1 MLKKQ
6 QQSAQIGM
14 FDLMGQIDKK
24 HKLVALANQ
33 LDWQYLEDT
42 LSQYYCLDNGAPAKP
57 IRLMSGLLMLKQLY
71 DLSDESVV
79 EQWLMNPYF
88 QYFCGMQ
95 AFSHERPCH
104 PSDLTKF
111 RQRIGEEGVNAIFF
125 VSVKLHDDKQVEEKT
140 VIVDST
146 VQEKNI
152 TYPTDSKFAI
162 TIINRL
168 NKLAKANGIK
178 QRRTYVKE
186 VKSLRLACRNFNHP
200 KRRKAARKAL
210 KRLRVIAFKLMREL
224 QRRLSPA
231 VLTAQEAN
239 FALYTKVLTQQPK
252 DKNKIYSLHEP
263 QVYCV
268 GKGKDHKPYEY
279 GAKASIVT
287 TLKSAIIVGFASH
300 DKHEHDSKCLKPAL
314 DHAMSNRQK
323 AIKTAVV
330 DRGYRGCKNKVDVEC
345 IIPSPPLKRDS
356 DYQKQRKRVLCR
368 KRSAVESV
376 IGHLKNDYRMRR
388 NYLKGSLG
396 DVMNLAM
403 ACAAWNLKKWLNGHL
418 LPLIF
423 VVGRLKFAHFQ
434 NLFKV
439 DTPRYIHF

>member
-1 MLKKQ
+1 M
-6 QQSAQIGM
+6 
-14 FDLMGQIDKK
+14 
-24 HKLVALANQ
+24 
-33 LDWQYLEDT
+33 
-42 LSQYYCLDNGAPAKP
+42 
-57 IRLMSGLLMLKQLY
+57 
-71 DLSDESVV
+71 
-79 EQWLMNPYF
+79 
-88 QYFCGMQ
+88 
-95 AFSHERPCH
+95 
-104 PSDLTKF
+104 
-111 RQRIGEEGVNAIFF
+111 
-125 VSVKLHDDKQVEEKT
+125 
-140 VIVDST
+140 
-146 VQEKNI
+146 QEKNI

-268 GKGKDHKPYEY
+268 GKDHKPYEY

-300 DKHEHDSKCLKPAL
+300 DKHEHDSKCLKPC
-314 DHAMSNRQK
+314 DEQQTKSHYNCSR
-323 AIKTAVV
+323 
-330 DRGYRGCKNKVDVEC
+330 
-345 IIPSPPLKRDS
+345 
-356 DYQKQRKRVLCR
+356 
-368 KRSAVESV
+368 
-376 IGHLKNDYRMRR
+376 
-388 NYLKGSLG
+388 
-396 DVMNLAM
+396 
-403 ACAAWNLKKWLNGHL
+403 
-418 LPLIF
+418 
-423 VVGRLKFAHFQ
+423 
-434 NLFKV
+434 
-439 DTPRYIHF
+439 